1 MRPSRAGCTASAGT
15 SPARS
20 STALLADRQ
29 PAASARRTVIRTGA
43 TAGVITL
50 RPDGTPVASTTPAQ
64 QWLDILATEAFGGD
78 NPQLALHSA
87 AVSAR
92 FRAPGRTACLHMP
105 TPVGWVCVRAA
116 ADLHADQVT
125 IVVQHARLE
134 AMIPILATAYGLTGS
149 ERAVLALVMR
159 GCHLGKSA
167 ITS

>member
-1 MRPSRAGCTASAGT
+1 
-15 SPARS
+15 
-20 STALLADRQ
+20 
-29 PAASARRTVIRTGA
+29 
-43 TAGVITL
+43 
-50 RPDGTPVASTTPAQ
+50 
-64 QWLDILATEAFGGD
+64 
-78 NPQLALHSA
+78 
-87 AVSAR
+87 
-92 FRAPGRTACLHMP
+92 MP